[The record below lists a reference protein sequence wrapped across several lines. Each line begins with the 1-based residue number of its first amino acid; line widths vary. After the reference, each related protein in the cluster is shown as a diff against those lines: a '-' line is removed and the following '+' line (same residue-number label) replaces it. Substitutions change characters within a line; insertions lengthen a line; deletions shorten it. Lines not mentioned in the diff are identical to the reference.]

1 MRFPNRTEPDNK
13 IENYL
18 KTVVFQKNSC
28 WRSTLLKGD
37 IMSRPIKLKVLG
49 GACVGV
55 VLFCAGIYY
64 YVQWDNK
71 RFMAEI
77 GEPPR
82 STTASEPAAETQNGE
97 TESVE
102 QTTLI
107 EPVEFVSDNGVVLE
121 SEPVEETELM
131 DEEASVSQPDTSEIT
146 SETTPEFDPTP
157 LLSAFGLPEEV
168 TSLFDEEAEEKD
180 IEVAETHLVEAY
192 GQSPE
197 VEEVVDKLRQM
208 SGGPVE
214 LGDLTELFETWI
226 RVLPEA
232 DQGTR
237 RQLVSVLTQ
246 LNQIGLTGGDAPG
259 DIEIRV
265 IDANAFSD

>member
-1 MRFPNRTEPDNK
+1 MF
-13 IENYL
+13 
-18 KTVVFQKNSC
+18 
-28 WRSTLLKGD
+28 
-37 IMSRPIKLKVLG
+37 RPIKLKVLA

-55 VLFCAGIYY
+55 VLLCAGIYY

-82 STTASEPAAETQNGE
+82 SITASEPAAETQNDE
-97 TESVE
+97 TQSVE
-102 QTTLI
+102 QTTFI
-107 EPVEFVSDNGVVLE
+107 EPVEFASDNSVVPE
-121 SEPVEETELM
+121 SEPVEESEPI
-131 DEEASVSQPDTSEIT
+131 DEEASVPQTDPSEVT

-168 TSLFDEEAEEKD
+168 TSLFDEEVEVED
-180 IEVAETHLVEAY
+180 FEVAETHLVEAF

-197 VEEVVDKLRQM
+197 VEEIVDKLKQM

-214 LGDLTELFETWI
+214 LSDLTELFEAWI
-226 RVLPEA
+226 RVLPEE

-237 RQLVSVLTQ
+237 RQLMNVLTQ
-246 LNQIGLTGGDAPG
+246 LNQIGMSEGNATGG
-259 DIEIRV
+259 IEIRV
-265 IDANAFSD
+265 IDGNALGD